1 VQVRRYSLILMDA
14 QVPTTNPSPYN
25 TISPLDS
32 TDKLLIAFWCLL
44 SLISLFLHY
53 RILLWWGIPAANIA
67 AGVLVWAI
75 ARAAKRSDAPVMRI
89 VHDWAAFPLVIFTYK
104 QLYYLIRPIHQ
115 GRDYDPL
122 LIALD
127 RALFRINPTEWLTQF
142 STPPLTELLQIAYS
156 LFYAIFLAI
165 GLELYRR
172 DHSRF
177 RYFRFTIVYGFLLS
191 YIGYFFL
198 PSVGP
203 RFTLHDFSK
212 INTELPGLIV
222 TPALRWFVN
231 IFENIRSG
239 MSNSVALASAQRDV
253 FPSGHVMMTMLAI
266 VLAYRY
272 RLRVRRFML
281 VLGLLLIIA
290 TVYLRYHYVVDLL
303 AGAILAVF
311 CLLTS
316 ERVYA
321 FFGETTENTN
331 AKNSADS
338 H

>member
-1 VQVRRYSLILMDA
+1 MDA
-14 QVPTTNPSPYN
+14 QVPITNPSPRN

-53 RILLWWGIPAANIA
+53 QIQLWWGILAANIA
-67 AGVLVWAI
+67 AGVLVWCI
-75 ARAAKRSDAPVMRI
+75 ARAAKKPDAFIMRI

-127 RALFRINPTEWLTQF
+127 RALFRVNPTEWLAQF
-142 STPPLTELLQIAYS
+142 STPHLTELLQIAYS
-156 LFYAIFLAI
+156 LFYVIFLAI
-165 GLELYRR
+165 GLELYRI

-177 RYFRFTIVYGFLLS
+177 RYFRFAMVYGFLLS

-212 INTELPGLIV
+212 INAELPGLIV

-253 FPSGHVMMTMLAI
+253 FPSGHVMMTMVAI
-266 VLAYRY
+266 VVAYRS
-272 RLRVRRFML
+272 RLRVRRYIL

-290 TVYLRYHYVVDLL
+290 TVYLRYHYVVDLI

-311 CLLTS
+311 CLRTS
-316 ERVYA
+316 ELVHGFLGEA
-321 FFGETTENTN
+321 TETTRS
-331 AKNSADS
+331 KNPSDS
-338 H
+338 R

>member
-1 VQVRRYSLILMDA
+1 MDA
-14 QVPTTNPSPYN
+14 KVPNVIPSPN
-25 TISPLDS
+25 NKISPLHS
-32 TDKLLIAFWCLL
+32 TDKLLLAFWGLL
-44 SLISLFLHY
+44 SLVSLILHS
-53 RILLWWGIPAANIA
+53 RIRFWWGIPAVNIA
-67 AGVLVWAI
+67 AAILVWAI
-75 ARAAKRSDAPVMRI
+75 ARAAQSTGSKVLRW

-104 QLYYLIRPIHQ
+104 QLDYLIRPIHQ

-122 LIALD
+122 LIAMD
-127 RALFRINPTEWLTQF
+127 HTLFRANPTVWLAQF
-142 STPPLTELLQIAYS
+142 STPYSTELLQIAYS
-156 LFYAIFLAI
+156 LFYVIFLAI
-165 GLELYRR
+165 GLELYRS

-191 YIGYFFL
+191 YIGYFSL

-253 FPSGHVMMTMLAI
+253 FPSGHAMMTMLAI
-266 VLAYRY
+266 VLACRY
-272 RLRVRRFML
+272 RLKVRRFML

-290 TVYLRYHYVVDLL
+290 TVYLRYHYVVDVL

-316 ERVYA
+316 SRAYRFYRA
-321 FFGETTENTN
+321 HSGE
-331 AKNSADS
+331 
-338 H
+338 